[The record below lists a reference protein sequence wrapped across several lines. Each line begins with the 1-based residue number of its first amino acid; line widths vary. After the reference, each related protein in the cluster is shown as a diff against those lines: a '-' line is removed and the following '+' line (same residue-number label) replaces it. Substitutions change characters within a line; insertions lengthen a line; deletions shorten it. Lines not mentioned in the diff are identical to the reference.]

1 MFTLKTFQE
10 KAIAELRKSFLQ
22 LWSTGN
28 RRLELIFKSP
38 TGSGKTVMTAQF
50 LRDLTG
56 DPQFDVD
63 KAFVWF
69 TFNEESYEQS
79 KNKLFKYYGGAG
91 EIELLDLNDLT
102 RNAKLEKNSVF
113 FINWQ
118 KVKSSTKDGR
128 KLRKANENDITF
140 DSFIEKS
147 KADGR
152 EIVLIVDEAHRDSDT
167 ELANELIDLIDPRII
182 LKITATPKSA
192 PNLEEVMEQKK
203 GFVYVNRVDVIAE
216 GLIKEKVIT
225 QTKEDIEKEAKK
237 EIDQDLLLLDL
248 AYQKRLEL
256 KKSYEKLGVDINPLV
271 LVQLPNDDKARKETL
286 DKSKKDVVL
295 DFLKDKGE
303 QDHNIAVWLSN
314 DKENLSE
321 IEKNDSEINFLVF
334 KQAAATGWDCPR
346 AGILVMYREIKSP
359 AFHIQTV
366 GRILRMPEAIHYP
379 SPDLNIGYLYTNY
392 ERNQILTEYD
402 KQKEE
407 NRPATLISR
416 RKKDIKPLEI
426 ESVFMSRA
434 DYNDLGDSFQKTFK
448 QIANKELG
456 IKDGDTKAQI
466 KKRLKEQSLD
476 VTDVKVESNLI
487 VDAEI
492 ENYDNFIGEL
502 KTSTVELSNE
512 ISRNDL
518 ERLYNLLCF
527 NTVSKQEEENKKFA
541 PERSWGKLK
550 TALNVYFSNIIDIP
564 REDYYKIIVND
575 LLRPDSILRPIL
587 GETLEKY
594 RPIREKE
601 VKEKAKRTRRVE
613 VLEIPREYLFFTD
626 LYEEMKV
633 NKSAMH
639 PFYIQKKPVQ
649 NEKEFIKYLEASSKV
664 EWWYKNGDSGSE
676 YFSIPYYHETENRER
691 LFYPDW
697 IVKTK
702 NKIWIIDTKAGITSA
717 EQSPETQYKEKAL
730 KKWLKGKNKFDGGI
744 VVPDGPNGWKMA
756 GKKLNL

>member
-10 KAIAELRKSFLQ
+10 KAIAELRKSFLE
-22 LWSTGN
+22 LWGTGN

-56 DPQFDVD
+56 DPQFNAD

-79 KNKLFKYYGGAG
+79 KKKLFKYYGGAG

-118 KVKSSTKDGR
+118 KIKSSTKDGR
-128 KLRKANENDITF
+128 KLRKENENDITF
-140 DSFIEKS
+140 DSFIQKS
-147 KADGR
+147 QADGR
-152 EIVLIVDEAHRDSDT
+152 EIVLIIDEAHRDAST
-167 ELANELIDLIDPRII
+167 ELAQELIDLIDPRII
-182 LKITATPKSA
+182 LKITATPKKEPSYSDVK
-192 PNLEEVMEQKK
+192 NKK
-203 GFVYVNRVDVIAE
+203 VGFVEVGRDAVIEE

-248 AYQKRLEL
+248 AYAKRLEL
-256 KKSYEKLGVDINPLV
+256 KKSYKKLGIDINPLV

-303 QDHNIAVWLSN
+303 EDHNVAVWLSN
-314 DKENLSE
+314 DKENLDE

-346 AGILVMYREIKSP
+346 AAILVMYREIKSP
-359 AFHIQTV
+359 VFHIQTV

-379 SPDLNIGYLYTNY
+379 VPELNIGYLYTNY
-392 ERNQILTEYD
+392 ERNQILAEYD
-402 KQKEE
+402 KQKGE
-407 NRPATLISR
+407 NRPATQISR
-416 RKKDIKPLEI
+416 RKKDIKPIEL

-456 IKDGDTKAQI
+456 IKDGDTKTQV
-466 KKRLKEQSLD
+466 KKKLKEQNLD
-476 VTDVKVESNLI
+476 VTDVKVESSLI

-492 ENYDNFIGEL
+492 ENYDNFVEEL
-502 KTSTVELSNE
+502 RESTTELSNE
-512 ISRNDL
+512 VSRNDL

-527 NTVSKQEEENKKFA
+527 NIISKQEDENKKFA

-550 TALNVYFSNIIDIP
+550 TALNVYFSNLLDLA
-564 REDYYKIIVND
+564 REDYYKVIVND
-575 LLRPDSILRPIL
+575 LLRPDSVLRPIL

-601 VKEKAKRTRRVE
+601 VKEKAKRTRRTE

-633 NKSAMH
+633 KKSAMH
-639 PFYIQKKPVQ
+639 PFYIQKEPVQ
-649 NEKEFIKYLEASSKV
+649 NEKEFIKYLEASTKV

-697 IVKTK
+697 IIKTK
-702 NKIWIIDTKAGITSA
+702 SKIWILDTKAGFTA
-717 EQSPETQYKEKAL
+717 ESNDTQYKLEAL
-730 KKWLKGKNKFDGGI
+730 KEWLKGKSKFDGGI
-744 VVPDGPNGWKMA
+744 VVPDGPNGWKID
-756 GKKLNL
+756 GKKLSL

>member
-1 MFTLKTFQE
+1 MFILKTFQE
-10 KAIAELRKSFLQ
+10 KAIAELRRNFLE

-28 RRLELIFKSP
+28 RRLDLIFKSP

-56 DPQFDVD
+56 DPQFNVD
-63 KAFVWF
+63 KAFVWL

-79 KNKLFKYYGGAG
+79 KKKLFRYYGGAG
-91 EIELLDLNDLT
+91 EIGLLDLNDLT

-118 KVKSSTKDGR
+118 KVKTSTKEGR
-128 KLRKANENDITF
+128 KLRRDNENDINF
-140 DSFIEKS
+140 DSFIKKS
-147 KADGR
+147 KEDGR
-152 EIVLIVDEAHRDSDT
+152 EIVLIIDEAHRDASTD
-167 ELANELIDLIDPRII
+167 LAQELIDLIDPRII
-182 LKITATPKSA
+182 LRITATPKDEPSYSDVK
-192 PNLEEVMEQKK
+192 NKK
-203 GFVYVNRVDVIAE
+203 VGFVEVDREAVVEE

-225 QTKEDIEKEAKK
+225 QTKEDIEKESNK

-248 AYQKRLEL
+248 AYTKRLEL
-256 KKSYEKLGVDINPLV
+256 KKYYEKLGIDINPLI

-286 DKSKKDVVL
+286 GKSKKDVVL

-303 QDHNIAVWLSN
+303 ENHNVAVWLSN
-314 DKENLSE
+314 EKENLE
-321 IEKNDSEINFLVF
+321 EVEKNNSEINFLVF

-359 AFHIQTV
+359 VFHIQTV

-379 SPDLNIGYLYTNY
+379 IPDLNIGYLYTNY

-402 KQKEE
+402 KQKGE
-407 NRPATLISR
+407 NRPATQISR
-416 RKKDIKPLEI
+416 RKKDINPIEL

-448 QIANKELG
+448 QIANKEFG
-456 IKDGDTKAQI
+456 IKDNDNKTQI
-466 KKRLKEQSLD
+466 KKKFKEHNLNVD
-476 VTDVKVESNLI
+476 DVKVESSLI

-492 ENYDNFIGEL
+492 ENYDNFIEEIK
-502 KTSTVELSNE
+502 KTTSELSNE

-527 NTVSKQEEENKKFA
+527 NIISKQEDENKKFA

-550 TALNVYFSNIIDIP
+550 TALNVYFSNLLDLS
-564 REDYYKIIVND
+564 REDYYKAIVND
-575 LLRPDSILRPIL
+575 LIRPDSKLRPIL
-587 GETLEKY
+587 GKALEEY

-601 VKEKAKRTRRVE
+601 VRKKAERARRIETLE
-613 VLEIPREYLFFTD
+613 VPREYLFFTD

-633 NKSAMH
+633 KKSAMQ
-639 PFYIQKKPVQ
+639 PFYIGKEPVQ
-649 NEKEFIKYLEASSKV
+649 NEKEFIKYLEASNNV
-664 EWWYKNGDSGSE
+664 NWWYKNGDSGSE
-676 YFSIPYYHETENRER
+676 YFSIPYYHQTENRER

-702 NKIWIIDTKAGITSA
+702 NKIWILDTKAGFTADSNDTKFKA
-717 EQSPETQYKEKAL
+717 EAL
-730 KKWLKGKNKFDGGI
+730 KNWLQGKKNFDGGI
-744 VVPDGPNGWKMA
+744 VVPDGPNGWKLN
-756 GKKLNL
+756 GKSLILS

>member
-1 MFTLKTFQE
+1 MFSLKTFQE
-10 KAIAELRKSFLQ
+10 KAIAELRKSFLE
-22 LWSTGN
+22 LWSTGI

-38 TGSGKTVMTAQF
+38 TGSGKTVMVAQF

-56 DPQFDVD
+56 DPQFNTD

-79 KNKLFKYYGGAG
+79 KKKLFKYYGGAG

-118 KVKSSTKDGR
+118 KIKSSTKDGR
-128 KLRKANENDITF
+128 KLRKENENDITF
-140 DSFIEKS
+140 DSFIKKS
-147 KADGR
+147 KTDGR
-152 EIVLIVDEAHRDSDT
+152 EIVLIIDEAHRDAST
-167 ELANELIDLIDPRII
+167 SLAQELIDLIDPRII
-182 LKITATPKSA
+182 LKITATPKKEPSYSDVK
-192 PNLEEVMEQKK
+192 NKK
-203 GFVYVNRVDVIAE
+203 VGFVDVERDDVIEE
-216 GLIKEKVIT
+216 GLIKEKVVT
-225 QTKEDIEKEAKK
+225 QTKEDIEKEVKK

-248 AYQKRLEL
+248 AFKKRIEL

-303 QDHNIAVWLSN
+303 EDHNVAVWLSN
-314 DKENLSE
+314 EKENLGE

-346 AGILVMYREIKSP
+346 ASILVMYREIKSP
-359 AFHIQTV
+359 VFHIQTV

-379 SPDLNIGYLYTNY
+379 NPNLNIGYLYTNY
-392 ERNQILTEYD
+392 ERNQILAEYD
-402 KQKEE
+402 KQKGE
-407 NRPATLISR
+407 NRPATQISR
-416 RKKDIKPLEI
+416 RKKEIKPIEI

-448 QIANKELG
+448 QIANKSLG

-466 KKRLKEQSLD
+466 KKKLKEQGLD
-476 VTDVKVESNLI
+476 VTDVKVESSLI

-492 ENYDNFIGEL
+492 ENYDNFVEEL
-502 KTSTVELSNE
+502 RESTAELSNE

-527 NTVSKQEEENKKFA
+527 NIISKQEDENKKFA

-550 TALNVYFSNIIDIP
+550 TALNVYFSNLLDLA
-564 REDYYKIIVND
+564 REDYYKVIVND
-575 LLRPDSILRPIL
+575 LLRPDSVLRPIL

-601 VKEKAKRTRRVE
+601 VKEKAKRTRRDEILE
-613 VLEIPREYLFFTD
+613 VPREYLFFTD

-633 NKSAMH
+633 KKSAMN
-639 PFYIQKKPVQ
+639 PFYIQKEPIQ

-702 NKIWIIDTKAGITSA
+702 SKIWILDTKAGFTA
-717 EQSPETQYKEKAL
+717 ESNDTQYKAEAL
-730 KKWLKGKNKFDGGI
+730 KEWLKGKSKFDGGI
-744 VVPDGPNGWKMA
+744 VVPDGPNGWKLG
-756 GKKLNL
+756 GKKLIL

>member
-1 MFTLKTFQE
+1 MFILKTFQE
-10 KAIAELRKSFLQ
+10 KAIAELRRNFLE

-28 RRLELIFKSP
+28 RRLDLVFKSP

-56 DPQFDVD
+56 DPQFNAD
-63 KAFVWF
+63 KAFVWL

-79 KNKLFKYYGGAG
+79 KKKLFKYYGGAG
-91 EIELLDLNDLT
+91 EIGLLDLNDLT

-118 KVKSSTKDGR
+118 KVKTSTKEGR
-128 KLRKANENDITF
+128 KLRRDNENDINF
-140 DSFIEKS
+140 DSFIKKS
-147 KADGR
+147 KEDGR
-152 EIVLIVDEAHRDSDT
+152 EIVLIIDEAHRDASTD
-167 ELANELIDLIDPRII
+167 LAQELIDLIDPRII
-182 LKITATPKSA
+182 LKITATPKDEPSYSDVK
-192 PNLEEVMEQKK
+192 NKK
-203 GFVYVNRVDVIAE
+203 VGFVEVERKAVIEE

-225 QTKEDIEKEAKK
+225 QTKEDIEKESNK

-248 AYQKRLEL
+248 AYTKRLEL
-256 KKSYEKLGVDINPLV
+256 KKYYEKLGIDINPLI

-303 QDHNIAVWLSN
+303 ENHNVAVWLSN
-314 DKENLSE
+314 EKENLE
-321 IEKNDSEINFLVF
+321 EVEKNNSEINFLVF

-359 AFHIQTV
+359 VFHIQTV

-379 SPDLNIGYLYTNY
+379 IPDLNIGYLYTNY
-392 ERNQILTEYD
+392 ERNQILAEYD
-402 KQKEE
+402 KQKGE
-407 NRPATLISR
+407 NRPATQISR
-416 RKKDIKPLEI
+416 RKKDINPIEL

-456 IKDGDTKAQI
+456 IKDSDNKIQI
-466 KKRLKEQSLD
+466 KKKFKEYNLD
-476 VTDVKVESNLI
+476 VDDIKVESSLI

-492 ENYDNFIGEL
+492 ENYDNLIEEIK
-502 KTSTVELSNE
+502 KTTSELSNE

-527 NTVSKQEEENKKFA
+527 NIISKQEDENKKFA

-550 TALNVYFSNIIDIP
+550 TALNVYFSNLLDLS
-564 REDYYKIIVND
+564 REDYYKAIVND
-575 LLRPDSILRPIL
+575 LLRPDSNLRPIL
-587 GETLEKY
+587 GETLEEY

-601 VKEKAKRTRRVE
+601 VRKKAEQARRIETLE
-613 VLEIPREYLFFTD
+613 VPREYLFFTD

-633 NKSAMH
+633 KKSAMQ
-639 PFYIQKKPVQ
+639 PFYIEKEPVQ
-649 NEKEFIKYLEASSKV
+649 NEKEFIKYLEASDKV
-664 EWWYKNGDSGSE
+664 SWWYKSGDSGSE
-676 YFSIPYYHETENRER
+676 YFSIPYYHKIENRER

-702 NKIWIIDTKAGITSA
+702 NKVWILDTKAGFTADSDDTKFKS
-717 EQSPETQYKEKAL
+717 EAL
-730 KKWLKGKNKFDGGI
+730 KNWLKDKKNFDGGI
-744 VVPDGPNGWKMA
+744 IVPDGPNGWKLN
-756 GKKLNL
+756 GKSLILS

>member
-10 KAIAELRKSFLQ
+10 KAIAELRKSFLE
-22 LWSTGN
+22 LWGTGN

-56 DPQFDVD
+56 DPQFNAD

-79 KNKLFKYYGGAG
+79 KKKLFKYYGGAG

-118 KVKSSTKDGR
+118 KIKTSTKDGR
-128 KLRKANENDITF
+128 KLRKENENDITF
-140 DSFIEKS
+140 DSFIQKS
-147 KADGR
+147 QADGR
-152 EIVLIVDEAHRDSDT
+152 EIVLIIDEAHRDASTD
-167 ELANELIDLIDPRII
+167 LAQELINLIDPRII
-182 LKITATPKSA
+182 LKITATPKKEPSYSDVK
-192 PNLEEVMEQKK
+192 NKK
-203 GFVYVNRVDVIAE
+203 VGFVEVERDAVIEE

-248 AYQKRLEL
+248 AYSKRLEL
-256 KKSYEKLGVDINPLV
+256 KKSYKKLGVDINPLV

-303 QDHNIAVWLSN
+303 EDHNVAVWLSN
-314 DKENLSE
+314 DKENLDE
-321 IEKNDSEINFLVF
+321 IEKSDSEINFLVF

-346 AGILVMYREIKSP
+346 AAILVMYREIKSP
-359 AFHIQTV
+359 VFHIQTV

-379 SPDLNIGYLYTNY
+379 MPELNIGYLYTNY
-392 ERNQILTEYD
+392 ERNQILAEYD
-402 KQKEE
+402 KQKGE
-407 NRPATLISR
+407 NRPATQISR
-416 RKKDIKPLEI
+416 RKKDIKPIEL

-434 DYNDLGDSFQKTFK
+434 DYNDLGDSFQKTFR
-448 QIANKELG
+448 QVANKELG

-466 KKRLKEQSLD
+466 KKKFKEQSLD
-476 VTDVKVESNLI
+476 VTDVKVESSLI

-492 ENYDNFIGEL
+492 ENYDNFVEEL
-502 KTSTVELSNE
+502 RESTAELSNE

-527 NTVSKQEEENKKFA
+527 NIISKQEDENKKFA

-550 TALNVYFSNIIDIP
+550 TALNVYFSNLLDLA
-564 REDYYKIIVND
+564 REDYYKVIVND
-575 LLRPDSILRPIL
+575 LLRPDSVLRPIL

-601 VKEKAKRTRRVE
+601 VKEKAKRTRRTE

-633 NKSAMH
+633 KKSAMQ
-639 PFYIQKKPVQ
+639 PFYIQKEPVQ
-649 NEKEFIKYLEASSKV
+649 NEKEFIKYLESSSKV

-702 NKIWIIDTKAGITSA
+702 NKIWILDTKAGFTA
-717 EQSPETQYKEKAL
+717 ESNDMQYKKQAL
-730 KKWLKGKNKFDGGI
+730 KDWLKGKKNFDGGI
-744 VVPDGPNGWKMA
+744 VVQDGPNGWKVD
-756 GKKLNL
+756 GKKLTL

>member
-1 MFTLKTFQE
+1 MFSLKTFQE
-10 KAIAELRKSFLQ
+10 NAISELRKSFLE
-22 LWSTGN
+22 LWRSGN
-28 RRLELIFKSP
+28 RQIELIFKSP
-38 TGSGKTVMTAQF
+38 TGSGKTVMVAQF

-102 RNAKLEKNSVF
+102 RNAKLGKNSVF

-118 KVKSSTKDGR
+118 KIKSSTKEGR
-128 KLRKANENDITF
+128 KLRKDNENDITF

-152 EIVLIVDEAHRDSDT
+152 EIVLIIDEAHRDAST
-167 ELANELIDLIDPRII
+167 ALAQELIDLIDPRII
-182 LKITATPKSA
+182 LKITATPKNEPSYSDVK
-192 PNLEEVMEQKK
+192 NNKV
-203 GFVYVNRVDVIAE
+203 GFVEVEREAVVEE

-225 QTKEDIEKEAKK
+225 QTREDIEKEVKK

-256 KKSYEKLGVDINPLV
+256 KSHYEKLGVDINPLV

-295 DFLKDKGE
+295 DFLRNKGE
-303 QDHNIAVWLSN
+303 EDHNVAVWLSN
-314 DKENLSE
+314 EKENLEE
-321 IEKNDSEINFLVF
+321 IEKSNSEINFLVF

-346 AGILVMYREIKSP
+346 AGILVMFREIKSP
-359 AFHIQTV
+359 VFHIQTV

-379 SPDLNIGYLYTNY
+379 IPELNIGYLYTNY
-392 ERNQILTEYD
+392 ERNQILAEYD
-402 KQKEE
+402 KNKSE

-416 RKKDIKPLEI
+416 RKDDITPIEL

-434 DYNDLGDSFQKTFK
+434 DYNDLGDSFQKAFK
-448 QIANKELG
+448 QVANKALG
-456 IKDGDTKAQI
+456 IKEDESKTEI
-466 KKRLKEQSLD
+466 KKKLKAHSLD
-476 VTDVKVESNLI
+476 VKDVKVQSSLV

-492 ENYDNFIGEL
+492 ENYDHFIEEMKESTGE
-502 KTSTVELSNE
+502 VENE

-527 NTVSKQEEENKKFA
+527 NIISQQEDENKKFA

-550 TALNVYFSNIIDIP
+550 TALNVYFSNLLDLP

-575 LLRPDSILRPIL
+575 LLRPDSALRPIL
-587 GETLEKY
+587 GATLEKY

-601 VKEKAKRTRRVE
+601 VQKKAERSRRIE
-613 VLEIPREYLFFTD
+613 VLDVPREHLFFTD

-633 NKSAMH
+633 KKSAMD
-639 PFYIQKKPVQ
+639 PFYIEKEPVQ
-649 NEKEFIKYLEASSKV
+649 NEKEFIKFLEASDKV

-697 IVKTK
+697 IIKTK
-702 NKIWIIDTKAGITSA
+702 DKVWIVDTKAGITSA
-717 EQSPETQYKEKAL
+717 EQSPETQHKEKAL
-730 KKWLKGKNKFDGGI
+730 KEWLKGRKNFEGGI
-744 VVPDGPNGWKMA
+744 VVKDGPNGWKLD
-756 GKKLNL
+756 GKKIVF

>member
-1 MFTLKTFQE
+1 MFSLKTFQE
-10 KAIAELRKSFLQ
+10 KAIAELRKSFLE

-28 RRLELIFKSP
+28 RHLELIFKSP
-38 TGSGKTVMTAQF
+38 TGSGKTVMVAQF

-56 DPQFDVD
+56 DPQFDAD

-69 TFNEESYEQS
+69 SFNEESYAQS
-79 KNKLFKYYGGAG
+79 KKKLFDYYGGAG

-118 KVKSSTKDGR
+118 KVKTSTKEGR
-128 KLRKANENDITF
+128 KLRKDNENDITF

-152 EIVLIVDEAHRDSDT
+152 EIVLIIDEAHRDASTD
-167 ELANELIDLIDPRII
+167 LAQELIDLIDPRII
-182 LKITATPKSA
+182 LKITATPKKEPSYSDVK
-192 PNLEEVMEQKK
+192 NKKLGFIEVEREA
-203 GFVYVNRVDVIAE
+203 VVEE

-248 AYQKRLEL
+248 AYGKRLEL
-256 KKSYEKLGVDINPLV
+256 KKYYEKLGIDINPLV
-271 LVQLPNDDKARKETL
+271 LIQLPNDDKARKETL

-295 DFLKDKGE
+295 DFLRDKGE
-303 QDHNIAVWLSN
+303 EDHNVAVWLSN
-314 DKENLSE
+314 EKENLDE
-321 IEKNDSEINFLVF
+321 IEKNNSEINFLVF

-346 AGILVMYREIKSP
+346 AGVLVMFREIKSP
-359 AFHIQTV
+359 VFHIQTV
-366 GRILRMPEAIHYP
+366 GRILRMPDAIHYP
-379 SPDLNIGYLYTNY
+379 IPELNIGYLYTNY
-392 ERNQILTEYD
+392 ERNQVLAEYD
-402 KQKEE
+402 KNKGE
-407 NRPATLISR
+407 NRPATQISR
-416 RKKDIKPLEI
+416 RKKEVDPIEL

-448 QIANKELG
+448 QVANKALG
-456 IKDGDTKAQI
+456 IKDNASKSEI
-466 KKRLKEQSLD
+466 RKKLKENGLD
-476 VTDVKVESNLI
+476 VTDVKVQSSLI

-492 ENYDNFIGEL
+492 ENYDNFIEEM
-502 KTSTVELSNE
+502 KKSTGELSNE

-518 ERLYNLLCF
+518 ERLYNLQCF
-527 NTVSKQEEENKKFA
+527 NIISQQVDENKKFA

-550 TALNVYFSNIIDIP
+550 TALNVYFSNLLNLP
-564 REDYYKIIVND
+564 REEYYKVIVND
-575 LLRPDSILRPIL
+575 LLRPDSVLRSIL
-587 GETLEKY
+587 GDTLEKY

-601 VKEKAKRTRRVE
+601 VQKKAERARRVE
-613 VLEIPREYLFFTD
+613 VLEVPREYLFFTD

-633 NKSAMH
+633 KKSAMQ
-639 PFYIQKKPVQ
+639 PFFIEKEPVQ
-649 NEKEFIKYLEASSKV
+649 NEKEFIKFLEASDKV

-697 IVKTK
+697 IVKTNSK
-702 NKIWIIDTKAGITSA
+702 VWILDTKSGFTSS
-717 EQSPETQYKEKAL
+717 EQSPETQYKEAAL
-730 KKWLKGKNKFDGGI
+730 KEWLKGKKNFDGGI
-744 VVPDGPNGWKMA
+744 VVKDGPNGWKLNN
-756 GKKLNL
+756 KKIQL